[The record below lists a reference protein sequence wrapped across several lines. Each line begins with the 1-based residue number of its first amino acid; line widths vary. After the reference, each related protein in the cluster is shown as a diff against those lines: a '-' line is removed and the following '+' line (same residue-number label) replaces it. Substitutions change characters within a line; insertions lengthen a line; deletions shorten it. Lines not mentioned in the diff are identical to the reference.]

1 MSRFLD
7 RLFGRM
13 PTDWKRRAS
22 SIDLLL
28 WGLRGVFGAVVSG
41 MAINAFAFATRNFGD
56 SPILPWLV
64 LFGILGIGLLIVLI
78 DVLVRNKQITT
89 ISAVYFGLLLGLLLG
104 NIFYAGLEPF
114 IFAPDPT
121 GNDMHLHAQ
130 GTGLDDNGGLLLCDD
145 LDVVADEG

>member
-1 MSRFLD
+1 MSHFLD

-28 WGLRGVFGAVVSG
+28 WGLRGVFRRGGQRHGDHASPSPL
-41 MAINAFAFATRNFGD
+41 RNFGD

-104 NIFYAGLEPF
+104 NIFYAALGALHLRL
-114 IFAPDPT
+114 PT
-121 GNDMHLHAQ
+121 AYRRTTCTAAQ
-130 GTGLDDNGGLLLCDD
+130 GTGL
-145 LDVVADEG
+145 A